1 MRCSEQHRQ
10 YGNMG
15 CQVSKRGIQMAKNL
29 HIQRK
34 SLFFENAIKDS
45 LSKIEVTPKNYFNKN
60 CAHIPLFWFEKK
72 NQKDSEESRYWKL
85 ILKVRL

>member
-1 MRCSEQHRQ
+1 MHFGSGFLQQWVLKAKCL
-10 YGNMG
+10 
-15 CQVSKRGIQMAKNL
+15 AKNL